1 MDGLLI
7 SADSH
12 VAEPLDLWTSHL
24 PEDLRPLGPRIEMR
38 DGAVCMMVEE
48 TVVRRFKVG
57 GPDGDAGGDAG
68 DTGDITQA
76 ADREERSGM
85 ASMGASDPDVR
96 LADLDSDGVW
106 GEVIYPNLAFFCGYR
121 ITSPTLQV
129 AVCRLYNDWL
139 ADTFIGASE
148 RFCPVGMLPALD
160 VDASVAELSRMAKR
174 GFRAALLPSHIDV
187 RPYNDPAYE
196 PMWSA
201 AEDLAMPLC
210 FHAGT
215 GRTQTPAHGP
225 GGAVVNYVITVSG
238 PMETVTYLCAS
249 GVLARHPGLRVVMVE
264 CGSGWLAWT
273 LHAMD
278 DAYREHQMFVKPKL
292 DELPSEYFRRQG
304 HVTFQHDPV
313 GFRNIEFTGDRC
325 LMWGSDYP
333 HPEGTFPESREYL
346 ARQLA
351 GVPDD
356 VARRVVR
363 DNAAELFRFAVP
375 VG

>member
-1 MDGLLI
+1 
-7 SADSH
+7 
-12 VAEPLDLWTSHL
+12 
-24 PEDLRPLGPRIEMR
+24 
-38 DGAVCMMVEE
+38 
-48 TVVRRFKVG
+48 
-57 GPDGDAGGDAG
+57 
-68 DTGDITQA
+68 
-76 ADREERSGM
+76 
-85 ASMGASDPDVR
+85 
-96 LADLDSDGVW
+96 
-106 GEVIYPNLAFFCGYR
+106 
-121 ITSPTLQV
+121 
-129 AVCRLYNDWL
+129 
-139 ADTFIGASE
+139 
-148 RFCPVGMLPALD
+148 
-160 VDASVAELSRMAKR
+160 MAKR

-304 HVTFQHDPV
+304 HVTFQNDPV
-313 GFRNIEFTGDRC
+313 GFKNIEFTGDRC

-333 HPEGTFPESREYL
+333 HPEGTFPESRAYL
-346 ARQLA
+346 ARQLE

-363 DNAAELFRFAVP
+363 DNAAELFRFSVP
-375 VG
+375 TAPMASAQ